1 VHTARVFLFTKS
13 IQWGEMHFVLI
24 KNPDASMKLAYSTA
38 RVIYAQTGATS
49 LPLVEAVAS
58 TIANASVKNNRSI
71 SDIISDSCFFE
82 VLNHESE
89 NHNRLYQEP
98 ASRGF
103 QMCLR
108 VATRM
113 LHGTLPDCVFGAT
126 RFHHA
131 NTLPDWAMS
140 RGYIADIDN
149 FLFYI

>member
-1 VHTARVFLFTKS
+1 
-13 IQWGEMHFVLI
+13 MHFVLI

-49 LPLVEAVAS
+49 LPLVEAIAS
-58 TIANASVKNNRSI
+58 TIANASEKNNRSI

-82 VLNHESE
+82 VLNHESK

-98 ASRGF
+98 TSRGF

-131 NTLPDWAMS
+131 NTLPEWAVS